1 MSWAIVA
8 DSSCNLRSF
17 EPQAPDCVY
26 RFAPLKINVAG
37 DEFIDDASLD
47 VAELN
52 RRVSAEETASSSACP
67 SVGEW
72 ADLFRQADNIIA
84 ITISA
89 NLSGSYEAAVMA
101 RDIVRERY
109 FGESPRAAE
118 KTEPEEE
125 RGGSNIIDPNA
136 RGASALG
143 YSSFDALKA
152 DRTKQHPDATFN
164 DVTAHIC
171 DLEQSSTVLF
181 LLSSYENLAKAGR
194 MPKMAGVLANKL
206 KIRILGTASNE
217 GTIKV
222 VGPARS
228 QKKAF
233 EKIVGCMKGDG
244 YAGGSVYI
252 DHAFNERA
260 AQELSDRIHQDWPDA
275 EITIMP
281 CGGLCSYYAE
291 EDGLIIGYGW

>member
-1 MSWAIVA
+1 MSWAIIA
-8 DSSCNLRSF
+8 DSSCNLRGYT
-17 EPQAPDCVY
+17 PTAPHTRY

-37 DEFIDDASLD
+37 DEFVDDESLD

-52 RRVSAEETASSSACP
+52 RRVSEEETASSSACP

-72 ADLFRQADNIIA
+72 AELFRSAENVIA

-101 RDIVRERY
+101 RDIVMEEGGHNI
-109 FGESPRAAE
+109 FIVNSRAA
-118 KTEPEEE
+118 
-125 RGGSNIIDPNA
+125 GGKLELLA
-136 RGASALG
+136 VEV
-143 YSSFDALKA
+143 
-152 DRTKQHPDATFN
+152 DRYLAEHPDASFN
-164 DVTAHIC
+164 EVTAHIC
-171 DLEQSSTVLF
+171 GIEQNSTVLF

-206 KIRILGTASNE
+206 KIRILGTASSE
-217 GTIKV
+217 GTIKI

-233 EKIVGCMKGDG
+233 EKIISSMKADG
-244 YAGGSVYI
+244 YHGGPVYI

-260 AQELSDRIHQDWPDA
+260 ACELEEHIHADWPEA
-275 EITIMP
+275 QVTIMP

-291 EDGLIIGYGW
+291 EEGLIIGYGW